1 MTIEK
6 FEEDLALARTE
17 LAAATAYVMAFVRAG
32 RSFGD
37 QWEAAV
43 EREREA
49 HKRMQQVLNS
59 PLASSVDWKQEQP

>member
-17 LAAATAYVMAFVRAG
+17 LAAATADVMAFVRAG
-32 RSFGD
+32 KAFGD

-49 HKRMQQVLNS
+49 HKRMQRVLNS
-59 PLASSVDWKQEQP
+59 PLASSLSGKQEP

>member
-17 LAAATAYVMAFVRAG
+17 LAAATADVMAFVRVG
-32 RSFGD
+32 RAFGE

-43 EREREA
+43 EREREG
-49 HKRMQQVLNS
+49 HKRMQRVLNS
-59 PLASSVDWKQEQP
+59 PRGSSVDGKQEP